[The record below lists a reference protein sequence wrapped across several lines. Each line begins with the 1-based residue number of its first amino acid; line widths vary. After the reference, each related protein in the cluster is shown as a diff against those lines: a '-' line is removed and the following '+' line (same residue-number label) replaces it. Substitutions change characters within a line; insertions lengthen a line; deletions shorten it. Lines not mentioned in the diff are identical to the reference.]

1 MTVSCVQTEP
11 PTNSYDIGRYEGR
24 TLGKCSL
31 YVFNG
36 YSPILM
42 IKSDDTLVFVNS
54 KEDGEIEGLYVEVI
68 NCHSIKHLF
77 FYVIL

>member
-11 PTNSYDIGRYEGR
+11 LPTATISAGMKDAPLEN
-24 TLGKCSL
+24 CSL
-31 YVFNG
+31 YVFDG

-54 KEDGEIEGLYVEVI
+54 KEDGEIEGLYEEL
-68 NCHSIKHLF
+68 SQ
-77 FYVIL
+77 

>member
-11 PTNSYDIGRYEGR
+11 LQTAMISGRYEGR

-54 KEDGEIEGLYVEVI
+54 KEDGEIEGLYEEL
-68 NCHSIKHLF
+68 SQ
-77 FYVIL
+77 